1 MIFKYTWLKVVDGT
15 KTQTRRLVK
24 PGEKLMQME
33 RYSGGYTPLWV
44 ENAKQ
49 KRVYTVG
56 TYFAVQPDRG
66 RVALARAFLTDI
78 RREDVRNISDEDVKA
93 EGYAQ
98 IDEFFKAWC
107 AMHDQPALR
116 EYDRRQQYAMDMSMR
131 DFLIGKRPDNRYQA
145 WVLTFHLARA
155 RK

>member
-1 MIFKYTWLKVVDGT
+1 MLDGT

-24 PGEKLMQME
+24 PGEKLIQAE
-33 RYSGGYTPLWV
+33 YFGGGYKPLWV
-44 ENAKQ
+44 EDAKQ

-66 RVALARAFLTDI
+66 RVSLARAFLTDI
-78 RREDVRNISDEDVKA
+78 RREDVKA

-98 IDEFFKAWC
+98 IDQFFKVWC

-131 DFLIGKRPDNRYQA
+131 DFLIDKRPDNRYQA
-145 WVLTFHLARA
+145 WVLTFHLVRA